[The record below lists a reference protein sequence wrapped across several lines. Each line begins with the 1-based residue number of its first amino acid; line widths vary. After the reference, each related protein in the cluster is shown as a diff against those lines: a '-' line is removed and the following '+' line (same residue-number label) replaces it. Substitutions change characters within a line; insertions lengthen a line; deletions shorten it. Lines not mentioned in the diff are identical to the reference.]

1 MSKSAK
7 GGKSGKAAGA
17 SAPAAA
23 RASSTAAPAAATPTG
38 TSPAD
43 FERLGVFYLGRP
55 YDLGTKQSAGGLLL
69 YDAKDLVTHAVCVG
83 MTGSGKT
90 GLCLA
95 LLEEAAID
103 GIPALVIDP
112 KGDLGNL
119 LLTFPEL
126 RPADFRPWIN
136 EDDARRKGMTP
147 DAFAEQQAALW
158 TRGLASWGEDG
169 ARIRRLRE
177 AADFAIYT
185 PGSNA
190 GISVSILKSFAAPP
204 RAVQGD
210 AEALGERIS
219 TTVTSLLGLVGVEAD
234 PVKSREHILISTI
247 LRAAWAEGRDLDL
260 AGLIQQIQSPPVK
273 RVGVLDVDAFFP
285 AKDRFALAMTLNNLL
300 AAPGFAAWMEGEPL
314 DIQTLLFTKEGKP
327 RVAIF
332 SIAHLGDAERMFFV
346 SLLLNQ
352 TLGWMRNQ
360 SGTTSLRALVYMDEI
375 FGYFPP
381 VANPPS
387 KQPLLTLLKQAR
399 AFGVG
404 VVLATQNPVDLD
416 YKGLSNAGTWL
427 IGRLQTDR
435 DKARVLDGLEGAA
448 AGAGSRFDRGK
459 MEETIAGLGNR
470 IFLMNNVHEDAP
482 VVFETRWAMSYL
494 RGPLTRDQIRT
505 LMADRRAAAPA
516 AAPSP
521 ARPAEAPPTPTTA
534 PRPAAPLA
542 AAAPAPGASAR
553 PVLPPGIPQQFLPL
567 RGTGGALV
575 YAPMLLGAAQ
585 VRFADAKRGMDVSQ
599 DVSVLVPIGEG
610 VVPVDWEQAR
620 ETSVALAD
628 LEAEPAAG
636 AQFVELPGI
645 ATKKKSYA
653 DWSRDF
659 AGWLFRTRA
668 LELLSCPATKE
679 VSRPGESE
687 AEFRARIQHGAR
699 EARDAAVESLRQKYA
714 PKIAALQEKERR
726 AQQTVERE
734 SGQATQQGLQVAISL
749 GATVLGAILG
759 RKAVSATTLGR
770 ATTAA
775 RGAGRAMKEAQDV
788 SRAKESAESLQQQ
801 LADLD
806 AEFKR
811 ESDAVAAQM
820 DPTQQPLEPVSLKPT
835 KANIAV
841 KVMTLAWAPQRR
853 DAGGA
858 LVPAWE

>member
-1 MSKSAK
+1 MTRSSKN
-7 GGKSGKAAGA
+7 GGKSRKAA
-17 SAPAAA
+17 APAAA
-23 RASSTAAPAAATPTG
+23 APTPRPAAPAAATP
-38 TSPAD
+38 AD
-43 FERLGVFYLGRP
+43 FEKLGVFYLGRP
-55 YDLGTKQSAGGLLL
+55 YDLAAKESPGGLLL

-126 RPADFRPWIN
+126 RPSDFRPWIN
-136 EDDARRKGMTP
+136 EDDARRKGVTP

-158 TRGLASWGEDG
+158 TKGLATWGEDG
-169 ARIRRLRE
+169 GRIRRLRE

-190 GISVSILKSFAAPP
+190 GIPVSILKSFAAPP
-204 RAVQGD
+204 SAVQKD

-219 TTVTSLLGLVGVEAD
+219 TTVTSLLGLVGIDAD
-234 PVKSREHILISTI
+234 PVKSREHILISTV

-260 AGLIQQIQSPPVK
+260 AGLIQQIQSPSVK

-314 DIQTLLFTKEGKP
+314 DIQSLLFTKEGKP

-416 YKGLSNAGTWL
+416 YKGLANAGTWL

-435 DKARVLDGLEGAA
+435 DKSRVLDGLEGAA
-448 AGAGSRFDRGK
+448 AGAGGRFDRGK

-470 IFLMNNVHEDAP
+470 IFLMNNVHDDAP
-482 VVFETRWAMSYL
+482 VVFETRWVMSYL

-505 LMADRRAAAPA
+505 LMADRRPATPAAPA
-516 AAPSP
+516 AP
-521 ARPAEAPPTPTTA
+521 ARTTEANASVTASAPGVVPA
-534 PRPAAPLA
+534 PAASATA
-542 AAAPAPGASAR
+542 AAGSAR
-553 PVLPPGIPQQFLPL
+553 PVLPPDIPQQFLPV
-567 RGTGGALV
+567 RGAAGGLV

-585 VRFADAKRGMDVSQ
+585 IRFADAKRGIDVNQ
-599 DVSVLVPIGEG
+599 DVAVLAPIGG
-610 VVPVDWEQAR
+610 GAVPVDWDQAR
-620 ETSVALAD
+620 EASVALAD

-636 AQFVELPGI
+636 AEFAELPGI
-645 ATKKKSYA
+645 ATRKKSYP

-668 LELLSCPATKE
+668 LALLSCPALKE
-679 VSRPGESE
+679 LSHPGETE
-687 AEFRARIQHGAR
+687 ADFRARIQHGAR
-699 EARDAAVESLRQKYA
+699 ETRDAAVESLRQKYA
-714 PKIAALQEKERR
+714 PKLATLQEKIRR

-734 SGQATQQGLQVAISL
+734 TGQATQQGLQVAISL
-749 GATVLGAILG
+749 GATVLGAFLG
-759 RKAVSATTLGR
+759 RKAVNATTLGR

-788 SRAKESAESLQQQ
+788 SRAKEGVESLQQQ

-820 DPTQQPLEPVSLKPT
+820 DPSQQPLEPLSLKPT

-841 KVMTLAWAPQRR
+841 KVVTLAWAPQRR
-853 DAGGA
+853 DAKGA